1 MMSKAQA
8 KFNLKFDSPRKP
20 GDAMP
25 TLPEELDVLSDGEL
39 MSQYAEMVS
48 WVNYAKSELVHAE
61 IIEENALS
69 ALRQAEALA
78 LLEQWDRDN
87 KGDTVTM
94 AKARRDVDPTVVERH
109 TRHHEARSYRK
120 LVDTVFDRGERN
132 ANVLSRELSRRIS
145 LTPNE
150 RKLQW
155 TSA

>member
-25 TLPEELDVLSDGEL
+25 TLPEELDVLSDGDL

-69 ALRQAEALA
+69 ALRHGEALA
-78 LLEQWDRDN
+78 LLEQWEADS

-94 AKARRDVDPTVVERH
+94 AKARRDVDPTVREYH
-109 TRHHEARSYRK
+109 QRHHESRAYRK

-132 ANVLSRELSRRIS
+132 ATVLSRELSRRIS

-155 TSA
+155 TGA